1 MKRIKTL
8 TLAVAILA
16 LTLGA
21 FPNHASARVR
31 RKPYS
36 TPSPTTSIDY
46 VVSILLSVLLP

>member
-8 TLAVAILA
+8 TLAATILA

-21 FPNHASARVR
+21 FPNQASAYVR
-31 RKPYS
+31 PKVPRTVS
-36 TPSPTTSIDY
+36 TAD